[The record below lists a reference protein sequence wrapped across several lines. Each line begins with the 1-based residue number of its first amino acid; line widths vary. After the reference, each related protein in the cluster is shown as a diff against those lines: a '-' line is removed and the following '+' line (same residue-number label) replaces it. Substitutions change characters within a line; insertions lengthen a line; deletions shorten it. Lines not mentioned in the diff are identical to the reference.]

1 MKKQIHFTFLGGDQ
15 RQRDAVHIL
24 AQDGFPIKVYGLG
37 SLLHENITVYP
48 DPVGDFFDCDVL
60 MLPIPYHNKEGGI
73 HLNPPVNAITADW
86 ILERVPSSAVVLL
99 GKADAP
105 FCAAA
110 DKRGRSY
117 YDIVAEESFSIL
129 NAIPSAEGALQ
140 RAMERTD
147 ITIHGARILI
157 LGFGRIGKVLARM
170 LRGLG
175 AQVMVE
181 ARRES
186 DLAWAFEGGFK
197 GISLQELDT
206 ALSDQ
211 DIIFNTIPHPILT
224 RDRLSRVSSGCII
237 IDLAS
242 YPGGTDF
249 AAAKDFGI
257 RADLDLSL
265 PGIVAPKTAAKIVC
279 RVTKDILK
287 RHFHYDRLGGGSIV

>member
-15 RQRDAVHIL
+15 RQRDAVYLL
-24 AQDGFPIKVYGLG
+24 AQEGFSIKIYGLG
-37 SLLHENITVYP
+37 SLLHENIMVYP
-48 DPVGDFFDCDVL
+48 EPVGDYFDCDVF
-60 MLPIPYHNKEGGI
+60 MLPIPYKSKEGRI
-73 HLNPPVNAITADW
+73 NLTPPVNAITADW
-86 ILERVPSSAVVLL
+86 ILKCVPKSAVVLL

-105 FCAAA
+105 FCEAA
-110 DKRGRSY
+110 DKNGISY
-117 YDIVAEESFSIL
+117 YDIVAEESFSVL

-147 ITIHGARILI
+147 ITIHGARVLI
-157 LGFGRIGKVLARM
+157 LGFGRIGKVLAHM

-175 AQVMVE
+175 ARVMVE

-186 DLAWAFEGGFK
+186 DLAWAFEGGIQ
-197 GISLQELDT
+197 GVPLQELDT
-206 ALSDQ
+206 VLPDQ
-211 DIIFNTIPHPILT
+211 DIIFNTIPHLILT
-224 RDRLSRVSSGCII
+224 RDRLSRVAAGCII

-249 AAAKDFGI
+249 NAAQDFGI

-287 RHFHYDRLGGGSIV
+287 RHFHYDRLGGGGMS